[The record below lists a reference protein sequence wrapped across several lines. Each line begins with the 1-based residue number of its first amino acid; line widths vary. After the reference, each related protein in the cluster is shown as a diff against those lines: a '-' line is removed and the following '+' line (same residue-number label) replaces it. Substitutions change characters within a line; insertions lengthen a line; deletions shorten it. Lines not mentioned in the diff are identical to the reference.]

1 MKIVVI
7 GGTGLIGSKTVAIL
21 REGGH
26 EVLAASPNTGVNSIT
41 GEGLKEAMAGTQ
53 VVIDLANSP
62 SFEDKA
68 VLEFFETSGRNLHAA
83 EAAAG
88 VRHHIALSIVGT
100 DRTPDN
106 GYFRAKVAQEKLI
119 ETSGIPYTII
129 RSTQFLEF
137 LGAIAASSADGN
149 MVRLSPG
156 LFQPIAADDVAAIVA
171 DVALAAPRNGIVEIA
186 GPERAPFNEI
196 VARYLKAVG
205 DPREVVSDP
214 EARYWG
220 GRVEERSL
228 VPLGEAR
235 LGRIGFDE
243 WLPHRDVHCMVRQR
257 EFIFY
262 DSGYHRA
269 SPDAGAKAISHRAGL
284 QDVGQLLALA
294 LRDSGRTAGAVS
306 FQNSLHPI
314 NLPALQP
321 QANIRAMN
329 FKDISN
335 FGSGSALHIESHG
348 VKPVSHPIRTIA
360 QGLLAEL
367 NQLLNFLG
375 SSTDLYRSHATSCLS
390 VTCYMMSCYLCNPI
404 YQAFVA

>member
-1 MKIVVI
+1 MNIVVI

-21 REGGH
+21 RQGGH
-26 EVLAASPNTGVNSIT
+26 EVVAASPNTGVNTIT
-41 GEGLKEAMAGTQ
+41 GEGLKGAMAGTQ

-62 SFEDKA
+62 SFEAKA
-68 VLEFFETSGRNLHAA
+68 VLEFFETSGRNLLAA

-88 VRHHIALSIVGT
+88 VRHHVALSIVGT
-100 DRTPDN
+100 DRSDN

-137 LGAIAASSADGN
+137 LGGIAASSADGN

-171 DVALAAPRNGIVEIA
+171 DVALAAPRNGIVEIG

-205 DPREVVSDP
+205 DPREVVRDP

-243 WLPHRDVHCMVRQR
+243 WLHRSRV
-257 EFIFY
+257 
-262 DSGYHRA
+262 
-269 SPDAGAKAISHRAGL
+269 KA
-284 QDVGQLLALA
+284 
-294 LRDSGRTAGAVS
+294 
-306 FQNSLHPI
+306 
-314 NLPALQP
+314 
-321 QANIRAMN
+321 
-329 FKDISN
+329 
-335 FGSGSALHIESHG
+335 
-348 VKPVSHPIRTIA
+348 
-360 QGLLAEL
+360 
-367 NQLLNFLG
+367 
-375 SSTDLYRSHATSCLS
+375 
-390 VTCYMMSCYLCNPI
+390 
-404 YQAFVA
+404 